1 VQPLHLPAEL
11 DAGAARDEARVRFLA
26 LGETVADHIEKLV
39 FRRHRRKI
47 AGSRQQRG

>member
-1 VQPLHLPAEL
+1 VS
-11 DAGAARDEARVRFLA
+11 GAAAGQVRVRFLA

-47 AGSRQQRG
+47 AGARQHSARK